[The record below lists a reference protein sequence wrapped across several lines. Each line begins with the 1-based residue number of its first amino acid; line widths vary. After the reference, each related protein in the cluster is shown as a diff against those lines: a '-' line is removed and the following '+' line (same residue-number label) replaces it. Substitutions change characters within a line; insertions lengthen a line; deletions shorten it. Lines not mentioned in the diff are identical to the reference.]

1 MLENAIRNPQA
12 AHVGILRRRDIEDA
26 VITPAEIVG
35 WTGRRVVPRLLLQA
49 LIGIEGMLF
58 ALEFFLVGELL
69 AGSQNLVLRLD
80 MRGVRPGRFG
90 VGVAATRDAQVAADA
105 RDLEARHKAFQISL
119 LLIAEIGGHGC
130 FEFHDARRYLAA
142 ARAAKI
148 VAVRSIIEAIMSAG
162 PA

>member
-69 AGSQNLVLRLD
+69 AGGQNLVLRLD
-80 MRGVRPGRFG
+80 MRGVRSGRFG

-105 RDLEARHKAFQISL
+105 RDLEARHEAFQISL

-130 FEFHDARRYLAA
+130 FEFHDAR
-142 ARAAKI
+142 ARTAKI
-148 VAVRSIIEAIMSAG
+148 VAVTSVIEAIIMSAG
-162 PA
+162 SA